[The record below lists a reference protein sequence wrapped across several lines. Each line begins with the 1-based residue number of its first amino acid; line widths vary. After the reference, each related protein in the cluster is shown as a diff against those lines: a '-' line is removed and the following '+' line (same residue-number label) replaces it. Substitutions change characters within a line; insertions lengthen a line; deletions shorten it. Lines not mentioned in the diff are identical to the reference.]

1 MNQKTFWKK
10 NYRLIILLAGILLA
24 IVFVIQ
30 NSGKVPV
37 SFLWMQ
43 SMLPLAVLLLL
54 TLLAGGA
61 IGHFLRPRR

>member
-1 MNQKTFWKK
+1 MNQSFWKK

-37 SFLWMQ
+37 SFLWLQ
-43 SMLPLAVLLLL
+43 PMLPLAVLLLL
-54 TLLAGGA
+54 ALLAGGV
-61 IGHFLRPRR
+61 IGYFLGPRR